1 MKELGFNLKWIFS
14 LSASYDTAPFPSFS
28 FCSYELSLG
37 LISPKVPN
45 VLPVSDSMSLSNN
58 PYAWAS
64 LTFLFLMIQTTPRMM
79 TAMRTRTSIT
89 TMRAPATTP
98 PLILL
103 ELTTTVGSSV
113 VLEVA
118 EVGIIGGVG
127 VADVFTTVVDGVG
140 VADVGGV
147 FTSVVA
153 VGLADIAVVDDIV
166 GVDIGIDE
174 FEGGKQMVR
183 KSSQQSPNNSQ
194 SGSQKHVAGYPAQ

>member
-1 MKELGFNLKWIFS
+1 MARPPHDATDAII
-14 LSASYDTAPFPSFS
+14 PS
-28 FCSYELSLG
+28 
-37 LISPKVPN
+37 V
-45 VLPVSDSMSLSNN
+45 
-58 PYAWAS
+58 
-64 LTFLFLMIQTTPRMM
+64 
-79 TAMRTRTSIT
+79 
-89 TMRAPATTP
+89 
-98 PLILL
+98 
-103 ELTTTVGSSV
+103 V

-174 FEGGKQMVR
+174 FEGGTMGEIL
-183 KSSQQSPNNSQ
+183 SIEYGIESDGINFTCNSY
-194 SGSQKHVAGYPAQ
+194 SLNL